1 MFIMLSQVIFP
12 IQGPFQEP
20 LLIME
25 EIVIFFALEFG
36 FLFLI
41 KYKIKKEEISNLQEK
56 AFSWFCLGYSL
67 MYIVYIISDYYVED
81 SYIRLILL
89 DFAYFIQMIFG
100 LLFIYNME
108 KFQIFFKKFLFTFIF
123 IVFMIL
129 FVICAFIALE
139 FVHTFSFFFSWIIYI
154 IFFFYYMIRVSTSK
168 QMKKILRN
176 FKWHLFQLYSGFFF
190 LNIGYAL
197 TTYVISNLFG
207 LIGRLIGAVF
217 QIIGLIFLSL
227 YFLSISSI
235 TEYFWR
241 EKIDSIYIIMQSGLC
256 LYTKHFREKR
266 KSFDEIVA
274 SGALSSVQIILEL
287 ITETKDLSIIE
298 KEGKTMIFQPGEYII
313 GVLVCEEDL
322 ESIRITLKNFV
333 QKIEKI
339 YYNVLR
345 TWDGNLNVFKPIEDI
360 INEVFI

>member
-1 MFIMLSQVIFP
+1 MLIMLNGVNFP

-25 EIVIFFALEFG
+25 EIVIFFALEIG
-36 FLFLI
+36 IILWI
-41 KYKIKKEEISNLQEK
+41 KSKNKKEEISNLQWK

-67 MYIVYIISDYYVED
+67 MWLIYIISDYYVED
-81 SYIRLILL
+81 LHIRLILL
-89 DFAYFIQMIFG
+89 NFAYFVQMISG

-108 KFQIFFKKFLFTFIF
+108 KFQIFFKKYLFTFIF
-123 IVFMIL
+123 TVFMIL
-129 FVICAFIALE
+129 FVICFFIE
-139 FVHTFSFFFSWIIYI
+139 SVFTKTFSFFFSWMIYFV
-154 IFFFYYMIRVSTSK
+154 FFFHYLIKVSTSK
-168 QMKKILRN
+168 ELKKVLKN
-176 FKWHLFQLYSGFFF
+176 FKWHLFELFSGFIF

-197 TTYVISNLFG
+197 TTDFIVNLFG
-207 LIGRLIGAVF
+207 LVGRLIGAVF
-217 QIIGLIFLSL
+217 QIIGLVLLSL

-235 TEYFWR
+235 TEYFWK

-274 SGALSSVQIILEL
+274 SGALSSVQIILES
-287 ITETKDLSIIE
+287 ITDKKDISIIE
-298 KEGKTMIFQPGEYII
+298 KEGKTMIFQPGKYII

-333 QKIEKI
+333 QRIEKI
-339 YYNVLR
+339 FFNILK
-345 TWDGNLNVFKPIEDI
+345 TWDGNLNIFKPIEDI
-360 INEVFI
+360 VNEVFI

>member
-1 MFIMLSQVIFP
+1 MFIMFDQVFFP
-12 IQGPFQEP
+12 IQGPLQEP

-25 EIVIFFALEFG
+25 VIVIFFALEFG
-36 FLFLI
+36 ILFWT
-41 KYKIKKEEISNLQEK
+41 KYKNKKEEISNLQEK
-56 AFSWFCLGYSL
+56 AFSWFCFGYFF
-67 MYIVYIISDYYVED
+67 MCVIYIISDYYVED
-81 SYIRLILL
+81 SHIRLILL
-89 DFAYFIQMIFG
+89 NLAIFVQMISG

-129 FVICAFIALE
+129 FVIFVFIALE
-139 FVHTFSFFFSWIIYI
+139 FVHDFSFFFSWIIYI
-154 IFFFYYMIRVSTSK
+154 IFFFYYMIKVGTSK
-168 QMKKILRN
+168 QMKKVLKN
-176 FKWHLFQLYSGFFF
+176 FKWHLYELYSGFFL

-197 TTYVISNLFG
+197 TTDVILNLFG
-207 LIGRLIGAVF
+207 LVGRLIGAVF

-256 LYTKHFREKR
+256 LYSKHFREKR

-274 SGALSSVQIILEL
+274 SGALSSVQIILES
-287 ITETKDLSIIE
+287 ITEKKALSIIE
-298 KEGKTMIFQPGEYII
+298 KEGKTMIFQPGKYII
-313 GVLVCEEDL
+313 GVLICEEDL

-339 YYNVLR
+339 YFNVLR
-345 TWDGNLNVFKPIEDI
+345 TWDGNLNIFKPIEDI